1 MNRFYNH
8 IKHLVDNKD
17 QIKNIRRRRQVD
29 KYDAT
34 GILNLIITNIIC
46 RSLVPW
52 VEPKVRFNFQE
63 HLEDLEHQQAR
74 HQGIY
79 GGGRGETY

>member
-34 GILNLIITNIIC
+34 QLDGKQRHWHT
-46 RSLVPW
+46 
-52 VEPKVRFNFQE
+52 EFDYYEYHMPKFGT
-63 HLEDLEHQQAR
+63 LSWAKS
-74 HQGIY
+74 
-79 GGGRGETY
+79 